1 MRSRL
6 GEWGRAAA
14 GRRLPTWLLGA
25 IVALLGWK
33 VAMNPPSVGLDGSWN
48 GGLAMAV
55 HDGLQW
61 GTDIVFTYGPLG
73 FINGQALWYDDLGV
87 MAFLYGASLY
97 VAFCIAL
104 IWALRRLI
112 PALPALLVVFF
123 IVTVLPLVEQAIVVT
138 VLLCM
143 GALEKERSERVVN
156 AIVVGGATFAA
167 VEVLIKLSAGP
178 VIATFFLIALIGLRA
193 RWWQIA
199 AYLALLAAEV
209 LALWLLAGQSLGE
222 IPDFLRNTYEIV
234 SGFSAAMITTTDVP
248 AWQVTMAT
256 IAAVGVTIALVA
268 ASAQGSYRD
277 SRARWAG
284 IALMALAAFTVF
296 KEGVVRTDA
305 GHLSLFFS
313 TACILWIAI
322 PWARRRWHWM
332 LAGVAVIV
340 AIGWPVRPTGQTN
353 NLDAIANVRH
363 AVDQARN
370 LFSGSRRR
378 ELTAL
383 GRASMESIY
392 QLEPDTLAA
401 LRGHTV
407 AIEPWEIGV
416 AWAYGLDWDPLPV
429 FQNYSAYT
437 TRLDELNTAALI
449 GPDGPERLLRENAGL
464 VYPEF
469 PTRAIDSR
477 FPGWDPP
484 QQARATLCRF
494 AVVAATER
502 WQVLARRPNRCGPSR
517 PVGTVEA
524 TPGEE
529 VQVPA
534 PGPGEV
540 VWARID
546 GVEVGGLERLLAFV
560 SHARTRHAIVNGER
574 SYRLIP
580 GTATDGL
587 MLRGSEGIG
596 GRGAFAQIPQASTI
610 AVTGTDGNLRFS
622 FFAMP
627 VGAVRSPGGTTGE
640 GKR

>member
-1 MRSRL
+1 MRAL
-6 GEWGRAAA
+6 GAHRA
-14 GRRLPTWLLGA
+14 PTWLLGA
-25 IVALLGWK
+25 LVALLGWK

-61 GTDIVFTYGPLG
+61 GRDIVFTYGPLG
-73 FINGQALWYDDLGV
+73 FINGQSLWYDDLGV
-87 MAFLYGASLY
+87 LAFVYGASLY

-104 IWALRRLI
+104 VWALRRLI
-112 PALPALLVVFF
+112 PALPAVAIAYL
-123 IVTVLPLVEQAIVVT
+123 IVTVLPLVEQAIVVA

-143 GALEKERSERVVN
+143 GALAEGRSQRVLN
-156 AIVVGGATFAA
+156 AIVVGGATFGAI
-167 VEVLIKLSAGP
+167 EVLIKLSAGP
-178 VIATFFLIALIGLRA
+178 VVAAFFLIALVGLRA
-193 RWWQIA
+193 RWWQLV
-199 AYLALLAAEV
+199 AYLALLAGEV
-209 LALWLLAGQSLGE
+209 LALWLLTGQSLGE
-222 IPDFLRNTYEIV
+222 IPGFLRNTYEIV

-248 AWQVTMAT
+248 AWKVTVAT
-256 IAAVGVTIALVA
+256 IAAAAVAIGLVA
-268 ASAQGSYRD
+268 ASTRGTYRD
-277 SRARWAG
+277 SRARWSG

-313 TACILWIAI
+313 TACVLWIAI
-322 PWARRRWHWM
+322 PWARARWYWM

-340 AIGWPVRPTGQTN
+340 AIGWPVRPTGQAN

-370 LFSGSRRR
+370 LFSESRRE
-378 ELTAL
+378 ELTAV
-383 GRASMESIY
+383 GRASMKSIY
-392 QLEPDTLAA
+392 QLDPRTLAA

-416 AWAYGLDWDPLPV
+416 AWAYDLDWDPLPV

-437 TRLDELNTAALI
+437 TRLDDLNTAALSS
-449 GPDGPERLLRENAGL
+449 PEGPERILRENAGL

-469 PTRAIDSR
+469 PTRAIDGR

-484 QQARATLCRF
+484 AQARATLCRF
-494 AVVAATER
+494 AVVEASER

-517 PVGTVEA
+517 PVGSAEA
-524 TPGEE
+524 KSGEE
-529 VQVPA
+529 VRVPA

-546 GVEVGGLERLLAFV
+546 GAEVGGLERLLAFV
-560 SHARTRHAIVNGER
+560 AHARTRHAIVNGDR

-580 GTATDGL
+580 GTAVDGL
-587 MLRGSEGIG
+587 MLRSSAGIG
-596 GRGAFAQIPQASTI
+596 GRGAFAQIPQARTI
-610 AVTGTDGNLRFS
+610 AVTGTSGDLRFD
-622 FFAMP
+622 FYATRLGRP
-627 VGAVRSPGGTTGE
+627 GTPHRAVSAAAGRAPE
-640 GKR
+640 VR